1 MVKRF
6 LVTTADERSRPT
18 DQPILFLGNWCRL
31 YGRRHVWEKLDA
43 EVVPYHWD
51 DREKYFRDFSRL
63 QASYE
68 KLLAATVEAL
78 NRFHGGSHSVHY
90 WRILIGPWLY
100 TFMHV
105 LFDRWSMVKLAASS
119 YDISGTS
126 ILDFDPAGLIP
137 LDFKHVNPDS
147 VEWNHYLFGKALKQQ
162 QAIPWQSVTP
172 ESTQNALS
180 MKPAT
185 SAPVRR
191 RGTALKALFDSAIA
205 KLTRCD
211 EAMIITSYL
220 PRFEEMKLQ
229 LALGQ
234 IPKVWRAQEPA
245 PCRPDFSSRQNLKIE
260 SAGIDEFEDFVC
272 AMIPEQIPV
281 VYLEGYAQLGRQADA
296 LPWPARPKVIFTSNL
311 YQFNEVFQIW
321 AAKKIEA
328 GAPLVIG
335 QHGGIMGV
343 GKWVPGEDHQ
353 VDIADRYLTWGWRDG
368 RPQTLPALAF
378 TIVNRAT
385 GKWNPQGKILLVSS
399 PMRVYSYRSSSWPVG
414 PNQSA
419 QFIAEQLGFARALD
433 AAVRARLLLRI
444 NTRQDRKTSCFYTE
458 QWRDEF
464 PGVEI
469 DDSTQ
474 PIEKCLSQCRL
485 FVYSFNSTGFL
496 ETLGRNIPT
505 VIFWNP
511 RYFEL
516 RSDAQPFF
524 DRLKAVGIFHDNPE
538 SAARHISGIWADVAG
553 WWNQAVVQEAR
564 RHFCARFAHT
574 SKKPVRELSK
584 SLAAI
589 CRS

>member
-1 MVKRF
+1 M
-6 LVTTADERSRPT
+6 T
-18 DQPILFLGNWCRL
+18 DQPAAARSPQGKLNRGGYSWSIFEGGQDPYVILITIYIFMPYVAATMVGDAVKGQALISQWQQWAGWAVMATAPFIGASIDKLGRRKGFMGLIVGLMIPLTAALWWAKPDGSGLSITLTMLCAMTVQVLFNYAGILHNSLLVRAAGLGGAHKASGLALSLGNLFSVLALAFTAWAFAL
-31 YGRRHVWEKLDA
+31 PGKVDWA
-43 EVVPYHWD
+43 WVP
-51 DREKYFRDFSRL
+51 
-63 QASYE
+63 
-68 KLLAATVEAL
+68 AT
-78 NRFHGGSHSVHY
+78 
-90 WRILIGPWLY
+90 P
-100 TFMHV
+100 
-105 LFDRWSMVKLAASS
+105 
-119 YDISGTS
+119 
-126 ILDFDPAGLIP
+126 
-137 LDFKHVNPDS
+137 
-147 VEWNHYLFGKALKQQ
+147 LFGLN
-162 QAIPWQSVTP
+162 T
-172 ESTQNALS
+172 
-180 MKPAT
+180 AT
-185 SAPVRR
+185 HEHERV
-191 RGTALKALFDSAIA
+191 
-205 KLTRCD
+205 
-211 EAMIITSYL
+211 
-220 PRFEEMKLQ
+220 
-229 LALGQ
+229 
-234 IPKVWRAQEPA
+234 
-245 PCRPDFSSRQNLKIE
+245 
-260 SAGIDEFEDFVC
+260 GIDEFEDFVC